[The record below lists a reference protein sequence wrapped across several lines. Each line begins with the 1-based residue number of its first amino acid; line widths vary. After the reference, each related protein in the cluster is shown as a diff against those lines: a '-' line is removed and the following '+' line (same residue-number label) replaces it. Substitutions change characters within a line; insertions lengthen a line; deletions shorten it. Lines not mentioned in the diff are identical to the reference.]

1 MAKLTDIQLRAWVR
15 AGKPVPG
22 KADGGGLTFTLSKSG
37 TASWTLR
44 YRIGGKQRELTL
56 GNYPD
61 LSLTEAR
68 KRAAAERVRVDQ
80 GVHIAE
86 EKRKVKLDTAS
97 AGTFRGLANDY
108 MARSATELSDS
119 TKKET
124 QRYLTKDILPRLGS
138 LTARNVSGSDVVT
151 MVERI
156 ATRSESVAR
165 RAFEIVSVVFSHG
178 VAKHLVKDNPC
189 A

>member
-1 MAKLTDIQLRAWVR
+1 MAKLTDIQLRAWIR

-68 KRAAAERVRVDQ
+68 KRAAAERVRASKAELVLD
-80 GVHIAE
+80 VHWNPNARHREIWF
-86 EKRKVKLDTAS
+86 RDLDGYTVVLAS
-97 AGTFRGLANDY
+97 HVESEP
-108 MARSATELSDS
+108 RS
-119 TKKET
+119 
-124 QRYLTKDILPRLGS
+124 P
-138 LTARNVSGSDVVT
+138 
-151 MVERI
+151 
-156 ATRSESVAR
+156 
-165 RAFEIVSVVFSHG
+165 
-178 VAKHLVKDNPC
+178 
-189 A
+189 